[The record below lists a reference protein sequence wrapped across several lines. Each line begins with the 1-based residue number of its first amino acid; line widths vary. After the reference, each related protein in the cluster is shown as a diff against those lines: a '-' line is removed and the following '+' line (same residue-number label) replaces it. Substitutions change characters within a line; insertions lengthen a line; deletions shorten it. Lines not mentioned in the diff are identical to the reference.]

1 MDSWVRTGAPTDW
14 CVVDVETTGLHPSI
28 DRVVEIGLVRLSP
41 AGDEI
46 DCWTTLVNPD
56 RDIGATEIHGLT
68 AGDLRGAP
76 SFADIAPGFLS
87 LIAGTRI
94 AAHNVRFD
102 ISFLSHELA
111 RCGAD
116 WGTADGLCTMVT
128 AGRLL
133 LADGRSLGSC
143 CEALGIELVDAH
155 CAVADARAASR
166 LLACELPKLD
176 AAWVPAVAPS
186 FPKAPRPCER
196 SRSVPPPP
204 RVNPALGTLASRVG
218 VPEGL
223 QASAAAATQYL
234 DLLDR
239 VLEDRCVTDDEV
251 RALAAVAEEWALDV
265 KSASALNAAY
275 LSGVWKLALADSIV
289 TDAERRDLG
298 ILAELLGM
306 PLDAPGQPM
315 ETTRQEHEHGHEHEL
330 AGKSVCFTGAS
341 VVTIR
346 GISLTRQDQE
356 RLAVEAGLV
365 VKPSVSRKLDV
376 LVLADPDSRS
386 GKAKAADQLGIRKM
400 AEPVFWRSVGV
411 EID

>member
-1 MDSWVRTGAPTDW
+1 MDTWVRTSAPTDW
-14 CVVDVETTGLHPSI
+14 CVVDVETTGLHPSM

-41 AGDEI
+41 AGREI

-76 SFADIAPGFLS
+76 SFGDIAGGFLS

-94 AAHNVRFD
+94 AAHNARFD

-111 RCGAD
+111 RCGLD
-116 WGTADGLCTMVT
+116 WGTPDGLCTMLA
-128 AGRLL
+128 AGRLWL
-133 LADGRSLGSC
+133 VGGRSLGSC
-143 CEALGIELVDAH
+143 CEALGIELVNAH
-155 CAVADARAASR
+155 CAVGDARAASR
-166 LLACELPKLD
+166 LLAHALPELDVASL
-176 AAWVPAVAPS
+176 PAVAPS
-186 FPKAPRPCER
+186 FPSAPRPYER

-204 RVNPALGTLASRVG
+204 RVNPALGSLACQVG

-223 QASAAAATQYL
+223 DTSAAAATQYL

-239 VLEDRCVTDDEV
+239 VLEDRRLTDDEV
-251 RALAAVAEEWALDV
+251 IALAAVAEEWALDV
-265 KSASALNAAY
+265 KSVSALNAAY
-275 LSGVWKLALADSIV
+275 LSGIWKLALADSIV

-298 ILAELLGM
+298 ILAELLGL
-306 PLDAPGQPM
+306 PLDAPSQPM
-315 ETTRQEHEHGHEHEL
+315 KTTRHEHQHKL

-346 GISLTRQDQE
+346 GIGLTRGDQE
-356 RLAVEAGLV
+356 RLAGEAGLV
-365 VKPSVSRKLDV
+365 VKPGVSRKLDL

-386 GKAKAADQLGIRKM
+386 GKAKAADALGVRKM
-400 AEPVFWRSVGV
+400 AEPVFWRAVGV